1 MSLVSQ
7 GRWLPE
13 EVEVFDSHT
22 SGEPTRVVLSGGPP
36 LRRESLA
43 EEAEQ
48 FRDEFAHFRRALLE
62 EPRGAEHLVGALL
75 REPRDPNCIAG
86 VIFFNNVGLLGMC
99 GHGMIG
105 LVVTLVELGRF
116 PAGPQQIET
125 PVGNVVCAYLGEQR
139 VEVRNVPSYRYRRQ
153 VVCQVPHLGPVRGD
167 IAWGGNWF
175 FLVEASS
182 VGAPDICVAH
192 AEPLQ
197 QLCLQIRAA
206 LQEQGITGAA
216 GAEIDH
222 IELTGPPVDSG
233 NHGRNFVLCPG
244 GEYDRSPCG
253 TGTSAKLACLLEE
266 EKLQPGE
273 EWRQESINGG
283 VFLARGV
290 RDGDRILPT
299 LTGTAYPT
307 ARSTLLF
314 SPQDPLLP

>member
-1 MSLVSQ
+1 MSLVRRS
-7 GRWLPE
+7 GWLPE

-22 SGEPTRVVLSGGPP
+22 SGEPTRVVLKGGPP
-36 LRRESLA
+36 LQGESLA
-43 EEAEQ
+43 EEAAQ
-48 FRDEFAHFRRALLE
+48 FRDEFVPFRRAILG
-62 EPRGAEHLVGALL
+62 EPRGGEHLVGALL
-75 REPRDPNCIAG
+75 REPRDPDCVAG

-116 PAGPQQIET
+116 PDGPQQIET
-125 PVGNVVCAYLGEQR
+125 PVGNVQCAYLGEQR

-153 VVCQVPHLGPVRGD
+153 VVCPVPGLGPVQGD

-182 VGAPDICVAH
+182 VGAPEICVAQ
-192 AEPLQ
+192 AEPLK

-206 LQEQGITGAA
+206 LRAQGITGAN

-222 IELTGPPVDSG
+222 MELTGPPVDPE

-253 TGTSAKLACLLEE
+253 TGTSAKLACLLDEG
-266 EKLQPGE
+266 KLQPGV

-283 VFLARGV
+283 VFCARGT
-290 RDGDRILPT
+290 RSGDHILPT